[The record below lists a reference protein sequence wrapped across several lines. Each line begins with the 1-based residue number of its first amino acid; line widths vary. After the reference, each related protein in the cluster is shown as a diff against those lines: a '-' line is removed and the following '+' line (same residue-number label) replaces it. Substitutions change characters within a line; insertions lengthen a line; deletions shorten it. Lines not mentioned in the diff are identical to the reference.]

1 MKAIVNWNGGMVFT
15 GAADSGFPVRMDT
28 ALEGGGSD
36 TGVRPMELIALSL
49 AGCTAMDVI
58 SILQKKRQN
67 VGKFE
72 IAVDAPRSADH
83 PKVFTRAV
91 LTYRF
96 IGTDIEEAA
105 VLRAIELSVTKYCPV
120 HAMLEQVFPID
131 ILYEIYEDEGNGS
144 PRLTSSGA
152 WHELMIE

>member
-1 MKAIVNWNGGMVFT
+1 MKATVNWNGAMTFV

-28 ALEGGGSD
+28 TVDGGGNDS
-36 TGVRPMELIALSL
+36 GVRPMEMIALGL

-67 VGKFE
+67 ISKFE
-72 IAVDAPRSADH
+72 IGVDAPRSADY

-91 LTYRF
+91 LTYKF
-96 IGTDIEEAA
+96 TGTDIDEIAI
-105 VLRAIELSVTKYCPV
+105 LRAIELSVTKYCPV
-120 HAMLEQVFPID
+120 YAMLEQAFPID
-131 ILYEIYEDEGNGS
+131 LLYEIYEDEGNGNR
-144 PRLTSSGA
+144 RLTNSGA

>member
-1 MKAIVNWNGGMVFT
+1 MKANVNWNGGMVFT

-28 ALEGGGSD
+28 TVEGGGSNS
-36 TGVRPMELIALSL
+36 GVRPTELIALAL

-72 IAVDAPRSADH
+72 ISVDAPRSADH

-96 IGTDIEEAA
+96 TGTDIEEAA
-105 VLRAIELSVTKYCPV
+105 VLRAIELSATKYCPV

-131 ILYEIYEDEGNGS
+131 ILYEIYEEDGNGT
-144 PRLTSSGA
+144 PRLTSSGV
-152 WHELMIE
+152 WHEMMIE

>member
-28 ALEGGGSD
+28 TDVGGGTDS
-36 TGVRPMELIALSL
+36 GVRPMELIALAL

-67 VGKFE
+67 VTKFE
-72 IAVDAPRSADH
+72 INVDAPRSADH
-83 PKVFTRAV
+83 PKVFTRAR
-91 LTYRF
+91 LTYKF
-96 IGTDIEEAA
+96 TGTDIEEAA
-105 VLRAIELSVTKYCPV
+105 VLRAIELSATKYCPV
-120 HAMLEQVFPID
+120 HAMLEQVFHID
-131 ILYEIYEDEGNGS
+131 ILYEIYDDDGNGT
-144 PRLTSSGA
+144 PRLSSSGA

>member
-1 MKAIVNWNGGMVFT
+1 MKAIVNWNGGLVFT
-15 GAADSGFPVRMDT
+15 GAADSGFPIRMDT
-28 ALEGGGSD
+28 TVEGGGSD
-36 TGVRPMELIALSL
+36 SGVRPMELIALAL

-67 VGKFE
+67 ISNFE
-72 IAVDAPRSADH
+72 INVDAPRSSDH

-91 LTYRF
+91 LIYKFT
-96 IGTDIEEAA
+96 GTDIEEAA
-105 VLRAIELSVTKYCPV
+105 VLRAIELSATKYCPV
-120 HAMLEQVFPID
+120 HAMLEQAFPIE
-131 ILYEIYEDEGNGS
+131 ILYEIYEDDGSGN

>member
-1 MKAIVNWNGGMVFT
+1 MKANVNWNGGMVFT
-15 GAADSGFPVRMDT
+15 GAADSGFPIRMDT
-28 ALEGGGSD
+28 TIEGGGTNS
-36 TGVRPMELIALSL
+36 GVRPTELIALAL

-67 VGKFE
+67 VSNFE
-72 IAVDAPRSADH
+72 IKVDAPRSADH

-91 LTYRF
+91 LTYKF
-96 IGTDIEEAA
+96 TGTDIEEVA
-105 VLRAIELSVTKYCPV
+105 VLRAIELSATKYCPV

-131 ILYEIYEDEGNGS
+131 ILYEIYEEDRDGT